1 MWAVAE
7 VVGPLEKGGSWV
19 AITDRTRKR
28 LWAAS
33 GGRCAKCRCRLVH
46 RGSQPDG
53 DAVVGDECD
62 IAGRMSTSARAGEPI
77 PGGDIDGNDNL
88 ILLCAS
94 DHRLIDSQPGSF
106 PTATVCELKRAHE
119 RWVEQSLEVSV
130 RAQSETVQL
139 RLTHAHTGK
148 GLLDAVAGCDALQF
162 GYCEPRGA
170 TEEEAIAELADELH
184 DCDIVSELG
193 GAERVRA
200 ASRMSELLW
209 RLGEHGML
217 AWWGHLTRQW
227 PTPTGP
233 MPYRLAVVEVRRM
246 AQDQELI
253 AAHLQDIHD
262 ELRRRGWS
270 TERIEALLN
279 DADVHPTRD
288 GADKLGDAG
297 RPRAE
302 HDPARQQ

>member
-1 MWAVAE
+1 M
-7 VVGPLEKGGSWV
+7 
-19 AITDRTRKR
+19 AITDKTRKR

-53 DAVVGDECD
+53 DAVVGDECH
-62 IAGRMSTSARAGEPI
+62 IVGRTPASARAGEPI
-77 PGGDIDGNDNL
+77 PGGDMDGYDNL

-94 DHRLIDSQPGSF
+94 DHRLIDSQPRRF
-106 PTATVCELKRAHE
+106 PTATVCELKGVHE

-139 RLTHAHTGK
+139 RLTHARTGK
-148 GLLDAVAGCDALQF
+148 ELVDAVAGYDALQF
-162 GYCEPRGA
+162 DYCEPRGA
-170 TEEEAIAELADELH
+170 DEEEAIAELSDELH

-217 AWWGHLTRQW
+217 VWWGHVTRQW
-227 PTPTGP
+227 RTPAGP

-270 TERIEALLN
+270 TERVEALRD
-279 DADVHPTRD
+279 DADLHPTRD
-288 GADKLGDAG
+288 GADHTDSPC
-297 RPRAE
+297 RSR
-302 HDPARQQ
+302 